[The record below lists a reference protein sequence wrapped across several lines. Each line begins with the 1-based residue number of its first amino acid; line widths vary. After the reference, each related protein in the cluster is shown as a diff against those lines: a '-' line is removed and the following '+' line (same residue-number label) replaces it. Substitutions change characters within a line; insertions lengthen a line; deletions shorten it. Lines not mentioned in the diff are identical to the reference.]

1 MIVLSIDWSILGVD
15 QCMMHV
21 VVIADTIKSFVFT
34 FPDG

>member
-1 MIVLSIDWSILGVD
+1 MD